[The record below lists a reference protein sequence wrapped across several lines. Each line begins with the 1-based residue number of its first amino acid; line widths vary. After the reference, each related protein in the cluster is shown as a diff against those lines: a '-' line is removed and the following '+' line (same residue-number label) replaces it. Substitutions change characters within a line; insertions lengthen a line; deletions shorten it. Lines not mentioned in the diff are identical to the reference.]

1 MINAVNKKMSK
12 TGYLPL
18 NMSRKQE
25 RYKNRKLKYS
35 EKNFKKRLQRVRKE
49 RERFLEE
56 LNFIFITNPE
66 IVTV

>member
-1 MINAVNKKMSK
+1 MSK

-18 NMSRKQE
+18 NMSRKRK

-35 EKNFKKRLQRVRKE
+35 EKTFKKRLQRVRKE

-56 LNFIFITNPE
+56 LNFIFITNAE
-66 IVTV
+66 ILTV